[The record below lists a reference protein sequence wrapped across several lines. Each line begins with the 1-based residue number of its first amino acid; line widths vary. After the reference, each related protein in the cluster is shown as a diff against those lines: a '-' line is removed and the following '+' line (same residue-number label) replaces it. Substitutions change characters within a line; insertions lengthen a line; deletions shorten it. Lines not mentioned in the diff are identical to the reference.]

1 MLVKKNGYPTYH
13 FANVIDDWKMEITHV
28 IRGMEWLTNTA
39 KHLYLYKILGVQP
52 PIFMHLPLIFSS
64 DGKKLSKRDPTAP
77 ISNLREK
84 GYQPEAIINYA
95 GLMGYNP
102 HPPKP

>member
-1 MLVKKNGYPTYH
+1 
-13 FANVIDDWKMEITHV
+13 
-28 IRGMEWLTNTA
+28 
-39 KHLYLYKILGVQP
+39 
-52 PIFMHLPLIFSS
+52 MHLPLIFSS

-102 HPPKP
+102 HPPKPEQ